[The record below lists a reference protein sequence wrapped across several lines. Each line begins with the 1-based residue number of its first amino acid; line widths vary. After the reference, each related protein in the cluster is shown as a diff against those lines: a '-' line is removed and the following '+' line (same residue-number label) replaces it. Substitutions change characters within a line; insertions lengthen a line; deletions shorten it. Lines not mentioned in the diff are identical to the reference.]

1 MKIRSLLPRAL
12 TLLALALP
20 VAAITVLAKRY
31 SAEVSALEHA
41 RVELLRQDA
50 RLEMQRSHVRELSR
64 LLGQVALPGVEVSGD
79 TVGEAQQ
86 AFAER
91 MSRRRLVFVLS
102 PYCGACTASLP
113 FLDSLETERPGSVL
127 GVAFSITALE
137 AQRYADDHSIRFPII
152 VNPRGYLADL
162 FPRHATPIFVI
173 HDEARIMSIDI
184 GLFPLHRA
192 AHAREMLLDAKET
205 PEVSP

>member
-1 MKIRSLLPRAL
+1 MKIRSLIPRAL

-41 RVELLRQDA
+41 RVEMLRQDA

-64 LLGQVALPGVEVSGD
+64 LLGQIALPGVEVSGD

-127 GVAFSITALE
+127 GVAFSITAVEPNDTQTITLSGS
-137 AQRYADDHSIRFPII
+137 RSSSIR
-152 VNPRGYLADL
+152 
-162 FPRHATPIFVI
+162 
-173 HDEARIMSIDI
+173 
-184 GLFPLHRA
+184 
-192 AHAREMLLDAKET
+192 
-205 PEVSP
+205 EVAWLTCFLGTQPQSSSYMTKPGSCQST